1 MVLSGRKKLIQL
13 FKITAVSLGVYILFK
28 YMLPI
33 VMPFVLAYALCRL
46 LYPAVLFL
54 NRKWRFPVGLGGT
67 VLVAAVS
74 VASLFILY
82 LSGQYLFG
90 QAKLFI
96 QNTETWSHELMRIF
110 GGLCEGI
117 GRFIGCGGEL
127 VREKLL
133 IWGGHMTAD
142 FQENLYDILKSHG
155 FPVIR
160 GIFTIGVVLT
170 VAAVGAALLIKN
182 KSEID
187 SHIKQSEFFF
197 EISEIM
203 ARMCQVTGCFFKAQ
217 AVIIAIVAVIC
228 SVGLKLAGTGYA
240 VVIGTGIAVLDALPV
255 IGSGTILVP
264 WLVIDLF
271 IGKYSHAAAL
281 GIIYALCAVVR
292 EVLEARLMGNSLGVN
307 EFYMMA
313 ATFIGLNLFGI
324 GGIILGPLG
333 LILILELL
341 RQLKKRYRL

>member
-1 MVLSGRKKLIQL
+1 MISSGRKKLIQL
-13 FKITAVSLGVYILFK
+13 LKITAVSLGVYILFK

-54 NRKWRFPVGLGGT
+54 NRKWRIPVGFCGT
-67 VLVAAVS
+67 VLVTAVSAAV
-74 VASLFILY
+74 LLILY
-82 LSGQYLFG
+82 LSGQYLFS

-96 QNTETWSHELMRIF
+96 QNSDSWSRELMRIF
-110 GGLCEGI
+110 SGLCDGI

-133 IWGGHMTAD
+133 IWGGHIAED
-142 FQENLYDILKSHG
+142 IGENLYDILKSHG
-155 FPVIR
+155 FPIIT
-160 GIFTIGVVLT
+160 GIVTIGIVLT

-182 KSEID
+182 KNEID
-187 SHIKQSEFFF
+187 NHIKQSEFFF
-197 EISEIM
+197 EISEIT
-203 ARMCQVTGCFFKAQ
+203 ARMCKVTGCFFKAQ
-217 AVIIAIVAVIC
+217 GIIIGIVAVIC
-228 SVGLKLAGTGYA
+228 SIGLKLAGTGYA

-271 IGKYSHAAAL
+271 MGNYSHAAAL
-281 GIIYALCAVVR
+281 GIIYALSAIVR

-341 RQLKKRYRL
+341 TQLKKRYRL